1 MAITLLL
8 IIATVI
14 VSIAAF
20 GRKDLQMRWMFN
32 PHTVYTKDQFYRFVS
47 SGFIHSDYIHLAFN
61 MIALFFF
68 GEAMEKEFNRY
79 GYAGKILFLLLYV
92 GGIVVSDIPTYFKH
106 RDNPGYN
113 SLGASG
119 GVAAVLF
126 GAILYKP
133 LSSIC
138 IYGIICLPAF
148 ILGTLYLIYSYFSG
162 RNAIDRVNHDAH
174 LFGAL
179 FGIAFT
185 VALNP
190 SVVIGFFRQIKDFTL
205 F

>member
-8 IIATVI
+8 IVVTVAI
-14 VSIAAF
+14 SITAF
-20 GRKDLQMRWMFN
+20 SRTELQLRWIFN
-32 PHTVYTKDQFYRFVS
+32 PYLVSSKNQFYRFIT
-47 SGFIHSDYIHLAFN
+47 SGFIHSDYVHLIFN

-68 GEAMEKEFNRY
+68 GEAMEKEFNRFDY
-79 GYAGKILFLLLYV
+79 LGKVLFLLLYI
-92 GGIVVSDIPTYFKH
+92 GGIIVSDLPTYFKH
-106 RDNPGYN
+106 KHNPRYN
-113 SLGASG
+113 TLGASG

-148 ILGTLYLIYSYFSG
+148 ILGALYLIYSYYSG
-162 RNAIDRVNHDAH
+162 KNSIGKINHDAH

-179 FGIAFT
+179 FGIVFT

-190 SVVIGFFRQIKDFTL
+190 PVIIGFFRQIKDFTL